1 MITVERPILTSEKK
15 YTFVNNEEK
24 LKKANTNI
32 CKALRESQKRQID
45 GLRYAA
51 QFRAK

>member
-1 MITVERPILTSEKK
+1 VITIKKPIVTSEKR
-15 YTFVNNEEK
+15 YTFVNNEER

-32 CKALRESQKRQID
+32 CRALRESQKRQID

>member
-1 MITVERPILTSEKK
+1 MITVKKPLVTSEKR
-15 YTFVNNEEK
+15 YVFVNNEEK

>member
-1 MITVERPILTSEKK
+1 MITIEKPVVTSEKRH
-15 YTFVNNEEK
+15 TFANNAERI
-24 LKKANTNI
+24 KKANINI
-32 CKALRESQKRQID
+32 CKALRESQKRQLD